1 MAYAD
6 RDNSGTRM
14 VAVVIVI
21 LLMAVLGYAFVTGL
35 AFQYAKK
42 VSEQLDVFDVAPPP
56 PPPPPPDEPPPPPPD
71 TPQPTSPPVVAP
83 PVAVEVPSPPVNIQT
98 TQTPPPA
105 APVTVTAAPP
115 APVVVVAPP
124 APPKPNLASR
134 ASPRGTPGDW
144 FPEEYYPQSAKREN
158 IQGRVVV
165 ALTIGANGR
174 VTGCNVTTSSG
185 NSDLDS
191 TTCRLAM
198 RNGRYNPAKDTEGN
212 AVESSATL
220 PVRWQLRDE

>member
-14 VAVVIVI
+14 VAVVVVVI
-21 LLMAVLGYAFVTGL
+21 LMAVLGYAFVTGL
-35 AFQYAKK
+35 AFQAVKK
-42 VSEQLDVFDVAPPP
+42 VTEQLNTFDVAPPP

-83 PVAVEVPSPPVNIQT
+83 PVQVQVPSPPVNIQT

-115 APVVVVAPP
+115 APVVVQAPP
-124 APPKPNLASR
+124 APPKPNLATR
-134 ASPRGTPGDW
+134 ASPRGNPGDW
-144 FPEEYYPQSAKREN
+144 FPEDYYPPSAKREGV
-158 IQGRVVV
+158 QGRVVV
-165 ALTIGANGR
+165 SLTVGANGR
-174 VTGCNVTTSSG
+174 VTGCNVTTTSG
-185 NSDLDS
+185 NGELDS

-198 RNGRYNPAKDTEGN
+198 RSGRYNPAKDTDGN
-212 AVESSATL
+212 AIESTVTL